1 MRKEPYNGN
10 FDIIKKLNNSNP
22 LKQKYATLLT
32 IKKINGLI
40 EAFKNTSDI
49 VTIYKKYYNIINR
62 CYVLKIYY
70 FLKENDMKYIINL
83 NDEEMRLFDDFVN
96 NPYEYDDELNS
107 KVIKSIKKQINEYV
121 DKQSKINSPLSKKNK
136 GIKNYVDKIKSV
148 KREISS
154 KIDIIEILEK
164 INVF

>member
-10 FDIIKKLNNSNP
+10 FDIIKKLNNSNS
-22 LKQKYATLLT
+22 LKKKYATLLT
-32 IKKINGLI
+32 INKINGLI

-62 CYVLKIYY
+62 CYLLKIYY
-70 FLKENDMKYIINL
+70 YLKENDLKYIISL

-96 NPYEYDDELNS
+96 NPYENDDELNS
-107 KVIKSIKKQINEYV
+107 KVIKSIKNQINEYV
-121 DKQSKINSPLSKKNK
+121 DKQSKINSSLSKKNK
-136 GIKNYVDKIKSV
+136 GIKNYADKIKSV

-154 KIDIIEILEK
+154 KFDIIKILEK